1 MRNFKDVNRE
11 KFLQIKRNMNELTQE
26 NPHFS
31 LLISPVSSNIR
42 PIFLYPI
49 PPNSFLK
56 CC

>member
-1 MRNFKDVNRE
+1 MRNLKDANRE
-11 KFLQIKRNMNELTQE
+11 RLLQIKHDVNELTRE

-42 PIFLYPI
+42 LILLYPI
-49 PPNSFLK
+49 PPNSVLK

>member
-1 MRNFKDVNRE
+1 MRNLKDVNRE
-11 KFLQIKRNMNELTQE
+11 KFLQIKCNMNELTRE

-31 LLISPVSSNIR
+31 LLISPVSSKIR
-42 PIFLYPI
+42 PYFCILF